1 MQIYYE
7 SLQAIAQTTQQL
19 DRVRCVHCN
28 RAHQLVSHGFVYKKR
43 RGAPP
48 LAVGKRAFCSNRNSR
63 VGCGRTTQLYLD
75 ETIRYLHYA
84 GSVVVAFIVFLMAG
98 ESIAH
103 AYAYATSATNPR
115 HVYRWLNGL
124 GAQLSTY
131 RCLLHQPPLS
141 NHADH
146 ANEANA
152 PNGAQSALW
161 ETRSA
166 SSEPSW
172 VNTAL
177 DKPSTRKPSTQK
189 PVRLQLLFATIK
201 VLIAHCGLPLCN
213 TYQQRWQRPFFNAV
227 TAVYLNIITRTQL

>member
-63 VGCGRTTQLYLD
+63 VDCGRTTQLYLN

-84 GSVVVAFIVFLMAG
+84 GSVVVAFILLLMAS
-98 ESIAH
+98 ESIARAYTH
-103 AYAYATSATNPR
+103 ATHATRATNPR
-115 HVYRWLNGL
+115 HAYRWLNGL
-124 GAQLSTY
+124 CAQLSTY
-131 RCLLHQPPLS
+131 RCLLHQPPLL
-141 NHADH
+141 NDAD
-146 ANEANA
+146 E
-152 PNGAQSALW
+152 PNSAQDTLI
-161 ETRSA
+161 
-166 SSEPSW
+166 
-172 VNTAL
+172 TAL
-177 DKPSTRKPSTQK
+177 YTPSRPSRQKPLSQK
-189 PVRLQLLFATIK
+189 PVPLQLLLATMK

-213 TYQQRWQRPFFNAV
+213 TYQQLQQRPFLGAV
-227 TAVYLNIITRTQL
+227 TAVFPNTIVRT

>member
-84 GSVVVAFIVFLMAG
+84 GSVVVAFILLLMAG
-98 ESIAH
+98 ESIAR
-103 AYAYATSATNPR
+103 AYAHATGTTDPR
-115 HVYRWLNGL
+115 HAYRWLNGL
-124 GAQLSTY
+124 CAQLSTY
-131 RCLLHQPPLS
+131 RSLLHQPPLF
-141 NHADH
+141 
-146 ANEANA
+146 NEANK
-152 PNGAQSALW
+152 PNSAQDTLI
-161 ETRSA
+161 
-166 SSEPSW
+166 
-172 VNTAL
+172 TAL
-177 DKPSTRKPSTQK
+177 CRPSLQKPLSQK
-189 PVRLQLLFATIK
+189 PVRLRLLLATIK

-213 TYQQRWQRPFFNAV
+213 TYQQLRQRPFLGAV
-227 TAVYLNIITRTQL
+227 TAVCPNIVVRT